1 MDDVDYSDMLFYVS
15 SLRYGTQSV
24 VLTDSRYN
32 YANDEIIINLIK
44 KYGIVRF
51 MNDYVAEINW
61 LPQGTTHIT
70 LGVQFNQLLENIP
83 TSVKSITIGNS
94 FYQSYFNQPLD
105 TLNSGIEQ
113 LNISSRTFNQSPVN
127 LPPTLRNVV
136 MVSPVFNYPL
146 NLFPDS
152 VETLELSNFDIANTT
167 KLPQNLKSINLKQSK
182 LPRDILKAFSE
193 RFPSV
198 EIKIPAPRPP
208 PPPPTERQIQ
218 EQIRLN
224 AMLNTLPLSL
234 TSLN

>member
-1 MDDVDYSDMLFYVS
+1 MADVDYSDMLFCVS
-15 SLRYGTQSV
+15 SFRNGTRYVELLDPEYEYS
-24 VLTDSRYN
+24 
-32 YANDEIIINLIK
+32 NDEIIINLIK
-44 KYGIVRF
+44 NYGIVRF

-70 LGVQFNQLLENIP
+70 LGIQFNQLLENIP
-83 TSVKSITIGNS
+83 ASVKSITIGNS

-105 TLNSGIEQ
+105 TLNSGVEELKI
-113 LNISSRTFNQSPVN
+113 ISHTFNQSPVN

-167 KLPQNLKSINLKQSK
+167 KLPQNLKTINLISSK
-182 LPRDILKAFSE
+182 LQFDSIVAFAK
-193 RFPSV
+193 RFPDV
-198 EIKIPAPRPP
+198 EIKVPARPR
-208 PPPPTERQIQ
+208 PPPTERQIQ

>member
-1 MDDVDYSDMLFYVS
+1 MADVDYSDMLFYVS
-15 SLRYGTQSV
+15 SLRYGARSV
-24 VLTDSRYN
+24 VLTDSTYN

-51 MNDYVAEINW
+51 INDYVAEINW

-83 TSVKSITIGNS
+83 ASVKSITIGNS

-105 TLNSGIEQ
+105 TLNSGVEELKI
-113 LNISSRTFNQSPVN
+113 ISCTFNQSPVN

-136 MVSPVFNYPL
+136 IVSPVFNYPL

-167 KLPQNLKSINLKQSK
+167 KLPQNLKTINLISGNLQFDS
-182 LPRDILKAFSE
+182 IVAFAK
-193 RFPSV
+193 RFPDV
-198 EIKIPAPRPP
+198 EIKMPYS
-208 PPPPTERQIQ
+208 
-218 EQIRLN
+218 LN
-224 AMLNTLPLSL
+224 AQRVRR
-234 TSLN
+234 

>member
-1 MDDVDYSDMLFYVS
+1 MADVDYSDMLFYVS
-15 SLRYGTQSV
+15 SLRYGTRSV
-24 VLTDSRYN
+24 VLTDSTYN
-32 YANDEIIINLIK
+32 HANDEIIINLIK

-83 TSVKSITIGNS
+83 ASVKSITIGNS

-105 TLNSGIEQ
+105 TLNSGVEELKI
-113 LNISSRTFNQSPVN
+113 ISRTFNQSPVN

-136 MVSPVFNYPL
+136 IVSPVFNYPL

-167 KLPQNLKSINLKQSK
+167 KLPQNLKTINLISSNLQFDS
-182 LPRDILKAFSE
+182 IVAFAK
-193 RFPSV
+193 RFPDV
-198 EIKIPAPRPP
+198 EIKMPHS
-208 PPPPTERQIQ
+208 
-218 EQIRLN
+218 LN
-224 AMLNTLPLSL
+224 AQRVRR
-234 TSLN
+234 